1 MLQRQNAGL
10 EQKFWDGLGNFWLE
24 DQIKIWQQELFS
36 EEDLDG
42 NGEESAKNLICL
54 SKDAH
59 NYWNRGLFALQP
71 TFLSPD
77 KTTLEITFYW
87 QPKLEGDADGNVN
100 LFTQPQSSRDLDTPN
115 GKIGLTTLS
124 NPRRLKTGDKFT
136 LTTDDPVNL
145 PLPSFELLRLQFFLQ
160 RVCGMAGAAEALD
173 LEGRSED
180 GWASDGAGLGLEDME
195 DWTWS

>member
-1 MLQRQNAGL
+1 MEMARKVQRISFVF
-10 EQKFWDGLGNFWLE
+10 QKTHTIIGIGVCSPYNQPSSR
-24 DQIKIWQQELFS
+24 QIKQ
-36 EEDLDG
+36 
-42 NGEESAKNLICL
+42 
-54 SKDAH
+54 
-59 NYWNRGLFALQP
+59 
-71 TFLSPD
+71 
-77 KTTLEITFYW
+77 TLEITFYW